1 MQSTQSRCVS
11 SLDLQERPGARAVE
25 KGQRGAAA
33 ALFRAMRPRQWTKN
47 LLLFSGFLFTLN
59 ERWTPFAD
67 SMWTH
72 LGRATCAFLLFCML
86 SSAVYLL
93 NDLKD
98 IERDRVHPVKRNR
111 PLASGALSPR
121 LAVCALIFLVLATAV
136 LSYALRPLFAALCL
150 GYFLMQVLYTFAF
163 KEMVILDV
171 LVIALGFVLRAVG
184 GAVAVR
190 VDISPWLYTVT
201 LLGALFLGLAK
212 RRSELLVLEDAA
224 QHRLILK
231 EYTRGLLDQLI
242 GIVTAGAIMAYCL
255 YTFTA
260 ANLPPNHL
268 MMLTIPFVIY
278 GIFRYLYLIH
288 RRQEGGSPEE
298 VLLQDRPLIGAILLW
313 ASSAAAI
320 LAFFR

>member
-1 MQSTQSRCVS
+1 MHPTSPHSQTN
-11 SLDLQERPGARAVE
+11 LDPGARAGTLAV
-25 KGQRGAAA
+25 GPRPGAAV
-33 ALFRAMRPRQWTKN
+33 ALLRAMRPRQWTKN
-47 LLLFSGFLFTLN
+47 LLLFGGFLFTVN
-59 ERWTPFAD
+59 ERWTPFTE

-72 LGRATCAFLLFCML
+72 LGRAAGGFLLFCGL

-98 IERDRVHPVKRNR
+98 IERDRLHPVKRNR
-111 PLASGALSPR
+111 PLASGALPPR
-121 LAVCALIFLVLATAV
+121 LAQRAVVLLTLVTAV
-136 LSYALRPLFAALCL
+136 LGYALSPLFAALCAC
-150 GYFLMQVLYTFAF
+150 YFLMQLLYTFAL

-184 GAVAVR
+184 GAVVLG

-212 RRSELLVLEDAA
+212 RRHELVVLGDAA
-224 QHRLILK
+224 QHRPILK
-231 EYTRGLLDQLI
+231 EYTRGMLDQLI
-242 GIVTAGAIMAYCL
+242 GIVTAGTIMAYSL

-260 ANLPPNHL
+260 ANLPANHL

-278 GIFRYLYLIH
+278 GVFRYLYLIH
-288 RRQEGGSPEE
+288 LRQEGGSPEE
-298 VLLQDRPLIGAILLW
+298 VLLHDRPLIGAILLW
-313 ASSAAAI
+313 ASSAGVI